1 MDPRGLTIDP
11 NREGQPLRWWEE
23 IGGSQRPA
31 PYAEESWVAYQDTF
45 VETLAIPN
53 TTQARRVTYGVV
65 KVYDHYASHSNP
77 FDIIEDTD
85 NIGELTEPER
95 GTPLGSLSYEIEGS
109 LLTIT
114 DWSHYSWCDAA
125 PVRKAFRA
133 LRGSIPECVTTMVV
147 KNDPTAFWTTL
158 GFELPFKGSDTMV
171 YDRSSFEPIP
181 Y

>member
-1 MDPRGLTIDP
+1 MDPRGLTVDP
-11 NREGQPLRWWEE
+11 NREGQSLRWWEE
-23 IGGSQRPA
+23 IGPSQKPS
-31 PYAEESWVAYQDTF
+31 PYAEASWIVYQDTF
-45 VETLAIPN
+45 VETSVVPN
-53 TTQARRVTYGVV
+53 TGQTRKVTFGVV
-65 KVYDHYASHSNP
+65 KVYDYYASHPTPADLIDNT
-77 FDIIEDTD
+77 DIIE
-85 NIGELTEPER
+85 ELSEFER

-114 DWSHYSWCDAA
+114 EWSHYSWCDAA

-147 KNDPTAFWTTL
+147 RNDPTAFWTSL
-158 GFELPFKGSDTMV
+158 GFSLPFKGSDTLV